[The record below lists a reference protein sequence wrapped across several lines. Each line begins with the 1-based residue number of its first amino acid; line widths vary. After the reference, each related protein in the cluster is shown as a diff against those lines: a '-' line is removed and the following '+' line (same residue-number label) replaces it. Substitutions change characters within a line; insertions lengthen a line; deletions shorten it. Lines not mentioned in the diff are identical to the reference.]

1 MLQEPEGKTESQES
15 SDKSIRLALDL
26 RRQLCSR
33 VRQPRT
39 IVEDSFGRRTDSG
52 SVCLGSS
59 RSRRRRRR
67 RSRSLV
73 VVVVVVVVV
82 AAVEAAGAAAGGRA
96 AASLA
101 VAVVVAAAAAALG
114 VVVDI
119 VMRCMTLNHQH

>member
-73 VVVVVVVVV
+73 VVVVVV
-82 AAVEAAGAAAGGRA
+82 AAVEAAGAAAGGGGA

-101 VAVVVAAAAAALG
+101 VAVVVAAAAALG

>member
-73 VVVVVVVVV
+73 VVVVVVV
-82 AAVEAAGAAAGGRA
+82 AAVEAAGAAAGGGA

-101 VAVVVAAAAAALG
+101 VAVVVAAAAALG

>member
-73 VVVVVVVVV
+73 VVVVVVV
-82 AAVEAAGAAAGGRA
+82 AAVEAAGAAAGGGGA

-101 VAVVVAAAAAALG
+101 VAVVVAAAAALG